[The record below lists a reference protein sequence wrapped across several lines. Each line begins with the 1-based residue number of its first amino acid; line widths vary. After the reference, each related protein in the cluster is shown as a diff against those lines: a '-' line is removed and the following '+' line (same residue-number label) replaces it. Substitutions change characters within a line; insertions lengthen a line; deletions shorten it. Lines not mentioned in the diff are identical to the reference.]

1 MRIFKGSSITSPA
14 TSHLISWWGFWI
26 TAIAKCF
33 NRESCPLLG
42 KTITNQHSAGPWK
55 CRIGSSFSALESFSR
70 ASTSV
75 SFHSSSFCRN
85 NPYCCWRWVMS
96 AVPLNLM
103 CLPNLNYLFLWMSHS
118 LGKISF
124 FISCNYNAFPC
135 LYTEILNIRKPILI
149 YINYTHLLV
158 NVSTERWS
166 KEGICRQKNAS
177 ENSFH
182 YYFPSI
188 IVPLLLFHD

>member
-1 MRIFKGSSITSPA
+1 MSFARENHNQPTFCRSMKMSHWLQFLRTWVLFKGKHVRIFSFVLFLPQQSV
-14 TSHLISWWGFWI
+14 
-26 TAIAKCF
+26 
-33 NRESCPLLG
+33 LL
-42 KTITNQHSAGPWK
+42 
-55 CRIGSSFSALESFSR
+55 L
-70 ASTSV
+70 
-75 SFHSSSFCRN
+75 
-85 NPYCCWRWVMS
+85 RWVMS

-124 FISCNYNAFPC
+124 FISCNYNAFSC